1 MILLNDARVLA
12 VQLRESGEEMVSLAG
27 LGARLEVDWSRSQI
41 ASNSERF
48 CYARRTVGQM
58 LVKAAQSL
66 PQGLILYL
74 KEAYRPYGRQIKSF
88 EESLDWFAERNPGL
102 DADEIYRLTCQY
114 VAPPQVAGHPTGGAV
129 DVTLMR
135 DGHELDMGCAFN
147 EEPEAPRNLP
157 YTECPYVSEDAQANR
172 KLLADAMSA
181 AGFVNY
187 PSEWWHWSYGD
198 AYWGF
203 VSHNPACY
211 TAQDETSLE

>member
-1 MILLNDARVLA
+1 MP
-12 VQLRESGEEMVSLAG
+12 
-27 LGARLEVDWSRSQI
+27 
-41 ASNSERF
+41 ASTDS
-48 CYARRTVGQM
+48 
-58 LVKAAQSL
+58 
-66 PQGLILYL
+66 
-74 KEAYRPYGRQIKSF
+74 
-88 EESLDWFAERNPGL
+88 DGL
-102 DADEIYRLTCQY
+102 DVGFHCGFLCFELLASRL
-114 VAPPQVAGHPTGGAV
+114 GKG
-129 DVTLMR
+129 
-135 DGHELDMGCAFN
+135 

-211 TAQDETSLE
+211 TAQEEAAIEAAS